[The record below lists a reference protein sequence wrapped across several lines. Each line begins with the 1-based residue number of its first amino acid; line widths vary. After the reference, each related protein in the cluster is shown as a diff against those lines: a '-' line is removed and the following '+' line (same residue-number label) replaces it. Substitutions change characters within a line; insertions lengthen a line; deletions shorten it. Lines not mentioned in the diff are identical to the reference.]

1 MDLMIKISILTYSLF
16 LLVVSYIMLDQFEK
30 LN

>member
-16 LLVVSYIMLDQFEK
+16 LLVVSYLMLDQFEK
-30 LN
+30 SN

>member
-16 LLVVSYIMLDQFEK
+16 LLVVSYLMLDQFEK